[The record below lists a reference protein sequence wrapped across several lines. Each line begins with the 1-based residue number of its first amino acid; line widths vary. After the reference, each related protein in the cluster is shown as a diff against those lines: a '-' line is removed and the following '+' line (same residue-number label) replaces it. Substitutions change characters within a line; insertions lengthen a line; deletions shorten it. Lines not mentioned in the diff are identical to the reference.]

1 MTRETTARV
10 CCQSLNKSYVVPGRE
25 GLTRQVLQDVSF
37 KACDGEL
44 VSVVGPS
51 GSGKSTL
58 LYCLSGLE
66 SCDDG
71 KVELCGVDIT
81 QLSLPDISRLRRDNV
96 GFVFQDYNLIQSLTS
111 IENLMLPAQL
121 SGADADPAAAKAL
134 LNKLG
139 LSNQINAKPQTLSG
153 GEQQRVAVAR
163 ILFNQS
169 KIVFADEPTGALD
182 SQASKVIANLL
193 REAARAGSTVVI
205 VTHDIELAAQSDRVL
220 VLYDGRVNSI
230 LEHPSP
236 REVFETLNMLN
247 NGNSPHEANS
257 D

>member
-1 MTRETTARV
+1 MLLAREISHGSAGRRERDLALQLLARV
-10 CCQSLNKSYVVPGRE
+10 
-25 GLTRQVLQDVSF
+25 GL
-37 KACDGEL
+37 AGH
-44 VSVVGPS
+44 
-51 GSGKSTL
+51 STQP
-58 LYCLSGLE
+58 
-66 SCDDG
+66 
-71 KVELCGVDIT
+71 VEL
-81 QLSLPDISRLRRDNV
+81 
-96 GFVFQDYNLIQSLTS
+96 
-111 IENLMLPAQL
+111 
-121 SGADADPAAAKAL
+121 
-134 LNKLG
+134 
-139 LSNQINAKPQTLSG
+139 LSG
-153 GEQQRVAVAR
+153 GEQQRVAIARALMGSAR
-163 ILFNQS
+163 ILL
-169 KIVFADEPTGALD
+169 ADEPTGALD

>member
-37 KACDGEL
+37 QACDGEL

-111 IENLMLPAQL
+111 IENVMLPAQL

-153 GEQQRVAVAR
+153 GRTATCCSCSYS
-163 ILFNQS
+163 FQS
-169 KIVFADEPTGALD
+169 
-182 SQASKVIANLL
+182 
-193 REAARAGSTVVI
+193 
-205 VTHDIELAAQSDRVL
+205 IENCFCR
-220 VLYDGRVNSI
+220 
-230 LEHPSP
+230 
-236 REVFETLNMLN
+236 
-247 NGNSPHEANS
+247 
-257 D
+257 